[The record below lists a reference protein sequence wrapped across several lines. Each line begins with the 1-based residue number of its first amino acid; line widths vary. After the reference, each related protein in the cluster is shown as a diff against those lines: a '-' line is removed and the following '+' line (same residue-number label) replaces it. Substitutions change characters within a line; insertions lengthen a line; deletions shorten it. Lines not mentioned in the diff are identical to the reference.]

1 MLPSTVRTVHRRLAV
16 NSLSSA
22 TWTNGRCVGRLATA
36 LQAHVT
42 DCVLFLAN
50 DAASNVTG
58 ATLVVDGGG
67 WLADGRISGVTAAG
81 G

>member
-1 MLPSTVRTVHRRLAV
+1 
-16 NSLSSA
+16 
-22 TWTNGRCVGRLATA
+22 LATA